1 MYIFNSIP
9 HIVNTLNL
17 GKDLLEVLFEKRK
30 SQPLRYDYALDIID
44 ENKLNILI
52 EREVIRRNGP
62 YIELDEHYLS
72 FCELL
77 LEANEEIS
85 TSVIDENIQLIYQ
98 LIDYYNKED
107 NASRKLAY
115 LRSVKSHLR
124 KVGKILVRNVVSLQ
138 RVIDNTFKNEPN
150 YKVKIAKLENLD
162 KKRIDINRLIVEL
175 GSLLD
180 YDQTSFFVDSLD
192 EELLAIS
199 RELKTE
205 LSSAGHSLIH
215 SQQDIID
222 YLNQIRT
229 QVGFTRKLRRIKYLR
244 EQFELQEKTNVREV
258 VDGEHSVVLEGVQLP
273 LFKVSVPCLQTDE
286 ALEVILKV
294 ADAMRS
300 DKVITRRELGGISVE
315 QMENTEV
322 DMTAVNTRKMMDAF
336 CQDNA
341 DLFSFV
347 MGYPYNREM
356 DFDAKVTLFCRL
368 LSLYENELEIT
379 DRFGQMEHIEYA
391 LIFKRK

>member
-1 MYIFNSIP
+1 MMGRQSRQTAMIFVDIESLIP
-9 HIVNTLNL
+9 ETHLLRKIERMVFFDFIY
-17 GKDLLEVLFEKRK
+17 DLLAPYYPATGRPSVDPVGMFKMLLIGYLYGIKSERRLVEEV
-30 SQPLRYDYALDIID
+30 Q
-44 ENKLNILI
+44 LNIAY
-52 EREVIRRNGP
+52 RWFCGF
-62 YIELDEHYLS
+62 ELDDTIPNHSTFSKTRTRKWQQSDLFQKAFY
-72 FCELL
+72 
-77 LEANEEIS
+77 EI
-85 TSVIDENIQLIYQ
+85 VKQCIDSG
-98 LIDYYNKED
+98 LIDGEAMAADGSYIPANV
-107 NASRKLAY
+107 SRESWINVEIEVEQSMQSY
-115 LRSVKSHLR
+115 L
-124 KVGKILVRNVVSLQ
+124 
-138 RVIDNTFKNEPN
+138 
-150 YKVKIAKLENLD
+150 
-162 KKRIDINRLIVEL
+162 
-175 GSLLD
+175 
-180 YDQTSFFVDSLD
+180 DSLD

-273 LFKVSVPCLQTDE
+273 LFKVSVPYLQTDE

>member
-1 MYIFNSIP
+1 MMGRQSRQMAMIFVDIESLIP
-9 HIVNTLNL
+9 ETHLLRKIERMVSFDFIY
-17 GKDLLEVLFEKRK
+17 DLLAPYYPATGRPSVDPVSMFKMLLIGYLYGIKSERRLVEEV
-30 SQPLRYDYALDIID
+30 Q
-44 ENKLNILI
+44 LNIAY
-52 EREVIRRNGP
+52 RWFCGF
-62 YIELDEHYLS
+62 ELDDTIPNHSTFSKTRTRKWQQSSLFQKAFY
-72 FCELL
+72 
-77 LEANEEIS
+77 EI
-85 TSVIDENIQLIYQ
+85 VKQCIDSG
-98 LIDYYNKED
+98 LIDGEAMAADGSYIPANV
-107 NASRKLAY
+107 SRESWINVETEVEQSMQSY
-115 LRSVKSHLR
+115 L
-124 KVGKILVRNVVSLQ
+124 
-138 RVIDNTFKNEPN
+138 
-150 YKVKIAKLENLD
+150 
-162 KKRIDINRLIVEL
+162 
-175 GSLLD
+175 
-180 YDQTSFFVDSLD
+180 DSLD

-273 LFKVSVPCLQTDE
+273 LFKVSVPYLQTDE